1 MDFEEY
7 LTNLRKKLRDNQL
20 TDFWIMCDRKDF
32 NPIKGL
38 SETKLE
44 EQMKEKPQYY
54 VGKRI
59 ANIRIYV
66 DPSKKT
72 INDGKMVI
80 SVAIVIMHV
89 NEEADLDT
97 SKSRHLTVNYYTEEL
112 EERKFKLKDVER
124 MMRLCAAKKVKSNPL
139 TGITFTTFLNK
150 LNKKN
155 INLDDI

>member
-1 MDFEEY
+1 MEFEDY
-7 LTNLRKKLRDNQL
+7 LINLRTKLRDNQL

-38 SETKLE
+38 SEAKLE
-44 EQMKEKPQYY
+44 QQMKEKSQYY

-72 INDGKMVI
+72 IENDEMVI
-80 SVAIVIMHV
+80 RVAIVVMHI
-89 NEEADLDT
+89 NDDAELDT
-97 SKSRHLTVNYYTEEL
+97 SKSRHLTVNYYIEEL

-124 MMRLCAAKKVKSNPL
+124 MMRLCASKKVKSDPL
-139 TGITFTTFLNK
+139 NGITFSEVIKK
-150 LNKKN
+150 LKKKN

>member
-1 MDFEEY
+1 MDFVEY
-7 LTNLRKKLRDNQL
+7 LTHLRTKLRENQL
-20 TDFWIMCDRKDF
+20 TGFWIMCDRKDF

-38 SETKLE
+38 SEPKLE
-44 EQMKEKPQYY
+44 QQMKEKPQYY

-72 INDGKMVI
+72 IDNDEMVI

-89 NEEADLDT
+89 NDEAELDT

-124 MMRLCAAKKVKSNPL
+124 MMRLCAAKKLKSDPL
-139 TGITFTTFLNK
+139 NGITFSEVIKK
-150 LNKKN
+150 LKKKN